1 MIRLF
6 SIART
11 SCLTASRSQVPTALL
26 QFRTSHQV
34 FSTTMSWMDSWSR
47 PSANSKVP
55 APLYLANADT
65 PYCHTCGRVMNSK
78 KTTKKQQTSSTSGNN
93 EIKYCSSRCRGKKPG
108 PLDRKIE
115 KTIASLLNSDPD
127 SGIEKTAAKTKAVKG
142 DPRVIV
148 TCDEIE
154 EIVFGSRFD
163 PEKTSGRRRNRKAR
177 GIAEKGEWKSVDME
191 SSGEEDDESAEE
203 ASHDEDSE
211 EDEFQARKGAVAENY
226 DTDGSVDGGVRIRP
240 PQDQS
245 LVNFS
250 VGGER
255 GRQEKIEESADD
267 LEKRR
272 QGAKRAEERE
282 MVRRAA
288 RRGVVFGFEVPRREG
303 NATPQKKPGKGKTKS
318 KKGGEDQDEGEE
330 APSATEIRKA
340 EALMAGMVVEPSF
353 AKGNWSIRW
362 RD

>member
-1 MIRLF
+1 
-6 SIART
+6 
-11 SCLTASRSQVPTALL
+11 
-26 QFRTSHQV
+26 
-34 FSTTMSWMDSWSR
+34 MSWMDSWSR

-55 APLYLANADT
+55 APLYLANAHT

-78 KTTKKQQTSSTSGNN
+78 KTTRKQQAASSTSNNN
-93 EIKYCSSRCRGKKPG
+93 EVKYCSTRCRGKKPG
-108 PLDRKIE
+108 PLDRNIE
-115 KTIASLLNSDPD
+115 RTIVSLLNRDPD

-177 GIAEKGEWKSVDME
+177 GVKEAGEWRSVDME
-191 SSGEEDDESAEE
+191 SSSGNDDDDDET
-203 ASHDEDSE
+203 ASVHD
-211 EDEFQARKGAVAENY
+211 
-226 DTDGSVDGGVRIRP
+226 DTDGSVRSSVEGGVRIRP

-288 RRGVVFGFEVPRREG
+288 RRGVVFGFEVPRRE
-303 NATPQKKPGKGKTKS
+303 
-318 KKGGEDQDEGEE
+318 
-330 APSATEIRKA
+330 EIRKA

>member
-1 MIRLF
+1 
-6 SIART
+6 
-11 SCLTASRSQVPTALL
+11 
-26 QFRTSHQV
+26 
-34 FSTTMSWMDSWSR
+34 MSWMDSWSR

-78 KTTKKQQTSSTSGNN
+78 KPTKKQQASSTSGNN
-93 EIKYCSSRCRGKKPG
+93 EVKYCSSRCRGKKPG

-115 KTIASLLNSDPD
+115 KTIVSLLNSDPD

-191 SSGEEDDESAEE
+191 SSGESDGEGHGGSAEGE
-203 ASHDEDSE
+203 SRDEDSG
-211 EDEFQARKGAVAENY
+211 EDEFQTRKEAVAESY

-288 RRGVVFGFEVPRREG
+288 RRGVVFGFEVPRRENSG
-303 NATPQKKPGKGKTKS
+303 TSQKKPAKS
-318 KKGGEDQDEGEE
+318 KAKPKKGSEDQDEGEA

>member
-1 MIRLF
+1 
-6 SIART
+6 
-11 SCLTASRSQVPTALL
+11 
-26 QFRTSHQV
+26 
-34 FSTTMSWMDSWSR
+34 MSWMDSWSR

-55 APLYLANADT
+55 APLYLANAET

-78 KTTKKQQTSSTSGNN
+78 KTTKQQQAASSSTSDKTN
-93 EIKYCSSRCRGKKPG
+93 EIKYCSTRCRGKKPG
-108 PLDRKIE
+108 PLDRRIE
-115 KTIASLLNSDPD
+115 KTIVSLLNQDPD
-127 SGIEKTAAKTKAVKG
+127 SGIEKTAARTKAVKG
-142 DPRVIV
+142 DPRVMV

-177 GIAEKGEWKSVDME
+177 GVREAGEWRSVDME
-191 SSGEEDDESAEE
+191 SDSGSGNDEDESAGEE
-203 ASHDEDSE
+203 SDGNEGDLEQELRGEKETASV
-211 EDEFQARKGAVAENY
+211 QY
-226 DTDGSVDGGVRIRP
+226 DTDGSVQSSVDGGVRIRP

-255 GRQEKIEESADD
+255 GRQEKIEESVED

-272 QGAKRAEERE
+272 QGARRAEERE

-303 NATPQKKPGKGKTKS
+303 SALPQKKPIKGRTRS
-318 KKGGEDQDEGEE
+318 KRSNEDHDEADG

-353 AKGNWSIRW
+353 AKGNCTLQKLLSAPKQEIVHHSHRLDK
-362 RD
+362 R

>member
-1 MIRLF
+1 
-6 SIART
+6 
-11 SCLTASRSQVPTALL
+11 
-26 QFRTSHQV
+26 
-34 FSTTMSWMDSWSR
+34 MSWMDSWSR

-55 APLYLANADT
+55 APLYLANEDT

-78 KTTKKQQTSSTSGNN
+78 KSVKKQSNS
-93 EIKYCSSRCRGKKPG
+93 IKYCSDRCRNRKPG

-115 KTIASLLNSDPD
+115 KTILSLLNDEQD
-127 SGIEKTAAKTKAVKG
+127 SGIEKTAAKTRAVKG
-142 DPRVIV
+142 DPRLIV

-163 PEKTSGRRRNRKAR
+163 PEKTHGRRKNRKPRAMK
-177 GIAEKGEWKSVDME
+177 EKEGGEWRSVDMV
-191 SSGEEDDESAEE
+191 SSGEEGEGQDHGEAKSGSGESGSESESEDDESVHYE
-203 ASHDEDSE
+203 
-211 EDEFQARKGAVAENY
+211 
-226 DTDGSVDGGVRIRP
+226 TDGSVPSIDGGVRIRP

-245 LVNFS
+245 EVNFS

-267 LEKRR
+267 LERRR

-288 RRGVVFGFEVPRREG
+288 RRGVVFGYEVPRGE
-303 NATPQKKPGKGKTKS
+303 PVHHKKPTKTKGKS
-318 KKGGEDQDEGEE
+318 KRGGDDQE
-330 APSATEIRKA
+330 AEPESSIEIRKM

-353 AKGNWSIRW
+353 AKGNWSVRW